1 MFNFKI
7 NRMNKKFLSTL
18 LMGALFI
25 ASVSVFTSCKDY
37 DEDIQNLQGQ
47 VDGLKSDLNSQI
59 ATLKAAQE
67 KCASDCAAAQAAL
80 DQAIKNLES
89 TKANK
94 ADVDKAIQDAI
105 AGAKADNDALKTELQ
120 KYAADYADAAAA
132 KAAAAAKEEAI
143 KEAVAQAKALVDAL
157 DAKKVDLVEFT
168 AKVQELQN
176 SIKAVDDA
184 LAAYKEEQTAAWA
197 ANDEALKEINLQ
209 IDALKKFNEQVQKDF
224 EGVNTNIENLQ
235 KDLEQVK
242 KDLEAQKKDLEKQIS
257 DAKAELQKQIEDVK
271 KALDESETI
280 AGLTK
285 RIVALEEK
293 AENNRVEI
301 TKIQDWMTE
310 ADKKFNKALAG
321 AEKANVLD
329 LYIQKVL
336 TSIYLK
342 PEFFYSG
349 IEAIELPALYDNQYT
364 EKDPLVVVR
373 DEDGKVTKMEVW
385 TKRTDLAMVDV
396 CNGGV
401 AYYHLNPWNA
411 DIEGATVAFLSNEAK
426 TRAGANYGVNDL
438 IKPVKETLEKD
449 SRDDTFAGVL
459 PVEFTGSFEAVNSLL
474 KAGVLPQVALNYKQT
489 VDGKDVNVSSDWAL
503 LAPTQYCKLLIA
515 DKTGVY
521 DAVEHKGFNFD
532 QAVETEIETLGKIQF
547 KENGQEESRVNP
559 TTGHFT
565 RLLENITADSIP
577 GTFRLRYDSV
587 FCLNDFVETHYS
599 YSYRNAAGV
608 EVTNADQKMDTTMF
622 KKFGL
627 HYEFDIVAYKSGNN
641 NTEEDK
647 HMWIV
652 KPEKADGKYIAY
664 FTKVKEDGSRA
675 EATGGD
681 FAYEQAGRASVGRMP
696 VVRVLIKDAT
706 GKVVAYSYIKLE
718 ITEDFPSDPEPETV
732 DFKFEDPFYVDCDTA
747 GYKGILSWSQIER
760 KILID
765 ALDDNYSKNSFE
777 AKWELV
783 GYNAYIVDV
792 LNGAEGEATQFD
804 ETGKKLEKNIG
815 KVQLVED
822 PKGQHMQVLQW
833 AFTHADIENL
843 FYDRDE
849 QGNVIGLKNVDAN
862 GESTIDFTVYVKL
875 EGPKTIWVKFYIPK
889 GTFKFATGSIN
900 DNKTDAMWKGLNTR
914 AEGFKEVYAN
924 VVAPNTKSD
933 NVKDFVLDMLDTF
946 DEHKVGANFSD
957 EFKKNFPKFAEI
969 AANNYEFTFTTP
981 TTASPIANA
990 EFNAD
995 KDGQWTV
1002 NGNSGAVYTLKVSAD
1017 TKAVLVA
1024 AIKEAPKGANVG
1036 DTIVAIENVNDIV
1049 YKRNISAYDVLNY
1062 AGHNEVKSKQ
1072 TFTAYLKISVAGCYP
1087 LIINDG
1093 SDYFNVKFLRP
1104 IDVEKTK
1111 DAVMEDAVD
1120 GGSKVNIMDLVSLID
1135 WRDQS
1140 FTSPNGLTDKDGDQP
1155 DVQYKKYDT
1164 PHYINYYG
1172 VKIFADVDAALTDIT
1187 KPEAERQNI
1196 LPADQINETNLVN
1209 LKKNSPNAIFT
1220 FTPAKDDKITWDGKK
1235 FVGGELYYSNNNMN
1249 VKLFHI
1255 YVPIML
1261 EYTWSEGLP
1270 IYCGYGV
1277 VTVKKTINND
1287 AKKF

>member
-37 DEDIQNLQGQ
+37 DEDIQNLQTQ

-94 ADVDKAIQDAI
+94 ADVDKAIEDAI
-105 AGAKADNDALKTELQ
+105 KGAKADNDALKTELQ

-184 LAAYKEEQTAAWA
+184 LAAYKTEQTAAWA

-235 KDLEQVK
+235 KDLKKVK
-242 KDLEAQKKDLEKQIS
+242 EDLEAQKKDLEGQLKA
-257 DAKAELQKQIEDVK
+257 AKDELQKQI
-271 KALDESETI
+271 DELAKSETI
-280 AGLTK
+280 VGLTN

-301 TKIQDWMTE
+301 TKIQGWMTE
-310 ADKKFNKALAG
+310 ADKKFTDALAG

-364 EKDPLVVVR
+364 AADPLVIER
-373 DEDGKVTKMEVW
+373 KDGKVTKMEVW
-385 TKRTDLAMVDV
+385 TKRADLAMVDV
-396 CNGGV
+396 CNGGI

-438 IKPVKETLEKD
+438 IKPVKETLTKD
-449 SRDDTFAGVL
+449 SWDKAFAGVL

-474 KAGVLPQVALNYKQT
+474 KAGILPQVALNYKQT

-515 DKTGVY
+515 DKTGIY
-521 DAVEHKGFNFD
+521 TPVEHEGFNFD
-532 QAVETEIETLGKIQF
+532 QAVEKEIESLGLIKF

-577 GTFRLRYDSV
+577 GTYKLRYDSV
-587 FCLNDFVETHYS
+587 FNLNELVETHYT

-608 EVTNADQKMDTTMF
+608 EVTKADQLMSEDMF

-627 HYEFDIVAYKSGNN
+627 HYEFDIVKYNSGNN
-641 NTEEDK
+641 ETDESA
-647 HMWIV
+647 HIWVV
-652 KPEKADGKYIAY
+652 KPEKADGDYTAY
-664 FTKVKEDGSRA
+664 FTKVNADGTRTEAKE
-675 EATGGD
+675 GD

-696 VVRVLIKDAT
+696 VVRVVIKDAT
-706 GKVVAYSYIKLE
+706 GKVVAYSYIKFE
-718 ITEDFPSDPEPETV
+718 ITEDFPEDPEIIKHE
-732 DFKFEDPFYVDCDTA
+732 DFEFKDPFYVDCDDK
-747 GYKGILSWSQIER
+747 GYEGILTWSQVER
-760 KILID
+760 QILID
-765 ALDDNYSKNSFE
+765 ALSDNYSKNSFE
-777 AKWELV
+777 EKWTLV
-783 GYNAYIVDV
+783 GYRTNILNV
-792 LNGAEGEATQFD
+792 LNGTEGEATQFD
-804 ETGKKLEKNIG
+804 ETGAELKEKIG

-833 AFTHADIENL
+833 SFTHADIEKY
-843 FYDRDE
+843 FYKKDPQTNE
-849 QGNVIGLKNVDAN
+849 VTGLKNVDAN

-875 EGPKTIWVKFYIPK
+875 DGPITIWLKFYIPK
-889 GTFKFATGSIN
+889 GTFKFATGSID

-914 AEGFKEVYAN
+914 TEGFKEVYAN

-933 NVKDFVLDMLDTF
+933 DVKDFVLDMLDTF
-946 DEHKVGANFSD
+946 DGHKVVANLD
-957 EFKKNFPKFAEI
+957 NIKKNFPEFAKLAED
-969 AANNYEFTFTTP
+969 NYEFTFTTP
-981 TTASPIANA
+981 TKASPIANA

-995 KDGQWTV
+995 ENGQWTV
-1002 NGNSGAVYTLKVSAD
+1002 DGNSGAVYTLKVSKD

-1024 AIKEAPKGANVG
+1024 AIKDAPKGAEVG
-1036 DTIVAIENVNDIV
+1036 DTIVAIENVKDIV
-1049 YKRNISAYDVLNY
+1049 YKRNISAYDVLNH
-1062 AGHNEVKSKQ
+1062 AGHNEVKSGK
-1072 TFTAYLKISVAGCYP
+1072 TFTAYLKISVFGCYP
-1087 LIINDG
+1087 MIISDG

-1104 IDVEKTK
+1104 VDVEKTK

-1140 FTSPNGLTDKDGDQP
+1140 FTSPNGLTDNDGDQP

-1172 VKIFADVDAALTDIT
+1172 VKIFADVNKALTDIS

-1196 LPADQINETNLVN
+1196 LPADEINETNLVN

-1220 FTPAKDDKITWDGKK
+1220 FTPAKDNKITWDGKK

-1261 EYTWSEGLP
+1261 EYAWSEGLP